1 MNKAEPHYD
10 PLLEC
15 LVIFAKLFNRP
26 ISVDALIAGLPVEP
40 HQNGPELFSIDSSK
54 GMFSRV
60 AKRAGFASRL
70 IKRDL
75 DQLNSLLLPCI
86 LILKNR
92 NACVLEEIDYA
103 KRQAK
108 VIFPEVGDGEEWVV
122 LDDLNDQYIGFAFLL
137 KNEYQHIATEPRLVS
152 SGEGHWFWGTLMRS
166 KDVFSSVILASLMIN
181 LFVIATPLFTM
192 NVYDR
197 VVPNDALETL
207 WVLAIGVA
215 LVYVFDTVLRL
226 IRTYFL
232 ETAGK
237 KSDVVMSSILFEQ
250 VLNLKMDQWP
260 KSVGAFASNLRDFE
274 SIRNFFTASTVATLV
289 DLPFSILLLLL
300 VLYIGGPIVMVPLIT
315 IALLLLYSGLIV
327 KPMRKSVESVY
338 EASANK
344 NAHLIESLSS
354 IQTIKA
360 LGASHHAQW
369 IWEEASGDIAAKSM
383 NSRMMSNSISVITN
397 LLTQLN
403 TVAIIIFGIY
413 QIGALELSLG
423 GLIAVVMLS
432 SRAVAPMG
440 QVATLITQYHQT
452 KAAYDTLND
461 LMKKPVERSD
471 DQNYVRRLAFDGRID
486 FKNLSFT
493 YPESQYASL
502 DGINLTIKPGEHVGV
517 IGKVGS
523 GKSSLAKLLV
533 ALYEPSSGALS
544 VDGININQIDPAD
557 LRKHIGYLSQDV
569 QLIRG
574 SIRENLS
581 YRNPQVTDDRLL
593 EVAALCGVD
602 QFVNRLPSGFDTPV
616 GEQGA
621 SLSGGQRQAI
631 ALGRAMLLGES
642 ILVLDEPTSDMDNT
656 TESKIRQNLYNYTR
670 DKTLVLITHKAAML
684 DLVERLIVID
694 QGKIIMDGPKE
705 AVLKELQGAQ
715 GAGDNKGEPANA

>member
-1 MNKAEPHYD
+1 M
-10 PLLEC
+10 
-15 LVIFAKLFNRP
+15 
-26 ISVDALIAGLPVEP
+26 
-40 HQNGPELFSIDSSK
+40 
-54 GMFSRV
+54 
-60 AKRAGFASRL
+60 
-70 IKRDL
+70 
-75 DQLNSLLLPCI
+75 
-86 LILKNR
+86 
-92 NACVLEEIDYA
+92 
-103 KRQAK
+103 
-108 VIFPEVGDGEEWVV
+108 
-122 LDDLNDQYIGFAFLL
+122 
-137 KNEYQHIATEPRLVS
+137 
-152 SGEGHWFWGTLMRS
+152 
-166 KDVFSSVILASLMIN
+166 
-181 LFVIATPLFTM
+181 
-192 NVYDR
+192 
-197 VVPNDALETL
+197 
-207 WVLAIGVA
+207 
-215 LVYVFDTVLRL
+215 
-226 IRTYFL
+226 
-232 ETAGK
+232 
-237 KSDVVMSSILFEQ
+237 
-250 VLNLKMDQWP
+250 
-260 KSVGAFASNLRDFE
+260 
-274 SIRNFFTASTVATLV
+274 
-289 DLPFSILLLLL
+289 
-300 VLYIGGPIVMVPLIT
+300 
-315 IALLLLYSGLIV
+315 
-327 KPMRKSVESVY
+327 ESVY

-369 IWEEASGDIAAKSM
+369 VWEEASGDIAAKSM

-471 DQNYVRRLAFDGRID
+471 EQNYVRRLAFDGRID
-486 FKNLSFT
+486 CKNLTFT

-502 DGINLTIKPGEHVGV
+502 DGINLTIKPGEHVGI

-533 ALYEPSSGALS
+533 ALYEPTSGSLS

-557 LRKHIGYLSQDV
+557 LRKHVGYLSQDV

-593 EVAALCGVD
+593 EVASLCGVD

-656 TESKIRQNLYNYTR
+656 TESKIRQNLFKYTR

-684 DLVERLIVID
+684 DLVERLVVID

-705 AVLKELQGAQ
+705 AVLKELQGNQA
-715 GAGDNKGEPANA
+715 ADSDKGEPANA

>member
-15 LVIFAKLFNRP
+15 LVIFARLFNRP

-40 HQNGPELFSIDSSK
+40 HENGPELFSIDSSK

-92 NACVLEEIDYA
+92 NACVLEEIDYSTR
-103 KRQAK
+103 KAK
-108 VIFPEVGDGEEWVV
+108 VIFPEVGDGEEWVS

-137 KNEYQHIATEPRLVS
+137 KNEYQQRATEPRLVS
-152 SGEGHWFWGTLMRS
+152 SGDGHWFWGTLMRS

-181 LFVIATPLFTM
+181 LFVVATPLFTM

-207 WVLAIGVA
+207 WVLAVGVA
-215 LVYVFDTVLRL
+215 LVYIFDTVLRF

-300 VLYIGGPIVMVPLIT
+300 VLYIGGPVVMVPLIT

-369 IWEEASGDIAAKSM
+369 VWEEASGDIAAKSM

-471 DQNYVRRLAFDGRID
+471 EQNYVRRLAFDGRID
-486 FKNLSFT
+486 CKNLTFT

-502 DGINLTIKPGEHVGV
+502 DGINLTIKPGEHVGI

-533 ALYEPSSGALS
+533 ALYEPTSGSLS

-557 LRKHIGYLSQDV
+557 LRKHVGYLSQDV

-593 EVAALCGVD
+593 EVASLCGVD

-656 TESKIRQNLYNYTR
+656 TESKIRQNLFKYTR

-684 DLVERLIVID
+684 DLVERLVVID

-705 AVLKELQGAQ
+705 AVLKELQGNQA
-715 GAGDNKGEPANA
+715 ADSDKGEPANA